1 MTSKQGCV
9 CGCATCTA
17 KRLMIRRAPGSIS
30 CSVVIILKLII
41 IFSQGASCFH
51 NFIRLC
57 KIGSWSCLSKA
68 ILVVTM
74 DFFFLTSFLDPEWFH
89 EHTWSPNHL
98 LQWRWGKGL
107 TWTLRWVEFLGRWW
121 VPTACLQRS
130 LTEQSTWRALG
141 GKGWRALSTTTS
153 SWEQPQLQPAWVF
166 VNFITTWTV
175 DSMLAISLCRRGMRI
190 QGEVEVNEFISL

>member
-74 DFFFLTSFLDPEWFH
+74 DFFFSHLLSRSWMISWTYLVTESPSAVAMGQGTDLNFTVSGVSGPVVSAHGVSAEVPYWA
-89 EHTWSPNHL
+89 EHT
-98 LQWRWGKGL
+98 
-107 TWTLRWVEFLGRWW
+107 E
-121 VPTACLQRS
+121 
-130 LTEQSTWRALG
+130 
-141 GKGWRALSTTTS
+141 S
-153 SWEQPQLQPAWVF
+153 SWWQRVACPVNYNQLLGTASAPA
-166 VNFITTWTV
+166 
-175 DSMLAISLCRRGMRI
+175 SLSLCECYHYMDRRQHVSNLFVQKGDEDSGR
-190 QGEVEVNEFISL
+190 SWS